1 MARFSYTGQ
10 KQSRLPRIP
19 LALLSLLVWGLIL
32 GAFFF
37 GVRSFGGYTE
47 EKQRESLE
55 HALQRGIASCYA
67 IEGIYPPDLEYLEE
81 HYGLSYD
88 ENLFFVDYQPVAANL
103 YPDVTI
109 LDRRKH

>member
-10 KQSRLPRIP
+10 RKSRIP
-19 LALLSLLVWGLIL
+19 HIPAALIYLLVWVLIL
-32 GAFFF
+32 GIFLF
-37 GVRSFGGYTE
+37 GIRSFSGYTG

-81 HYGLSYD
+81 HYGLNYD
-88 ENLFFVDYQPVAANL
+88 KELFFVDYHPVASNL
-103 YPDVTI
+103 YPDFTI
-109 LDRRKH
+109 LDRRTP